1 MENRRPGSF
10 TIGNTAKKGKPSPG
24 SGRHP
29 DWLKEKCQALISKHK
44 LIEFLADVANGH
56 FTEVE
61 IAPGGKELLTKR
73 SCGAE
78 TRMKAVAM
86 LLERGYGKPAQAVE
100 VAGKDGGE
108 LKITVVSYA

>member
-1 MENRRPGSF
+1 MNNSGAGTFRK
-10 TIGNTAKKGKPSPG
+10 GNSAKKGKPSPG
-24 SGRHP
+24 SGRTP

-56 FTEVE
+56 YTEVE
-61 IAPGGKELLTKR
+61 LGPGGKELLIQR
-73 SCGAE
+73 SCGADL
-78 TRMKAVAM
+78 RMKAIAM

-100 VAGKDGGE
+100 LAGKDGGE